1 MKKIVRLMLF
11 LMAFQMEVRV
21 RAAGD
26 LIEQPSACL
35 KSKESCAI
43 QVTGS
48 AFHFEKDDNHLH
60 ATSGSALVRLAP
72 DQWRLV
78 KGAVWVEGGKSL
90 QLESLYAST
99 KATMGEYWVIS
110 QDSRI
115 LIRNMTASLKV
126 TLRDG
131 KTLEIPEGFEVWVS
145 GMNSQGKTEYGM
157 IEPVNMKEHLPMW
170 NSLYRGSKED
180 FVKEVR
186 LYRDNWGDL
195 AQKSS
200 QIYQTLT
207 ERKMAS
213 IEAQEKAE
221 EARRLRKAAE
231 LQRMKEMYRQRVF
244 ER

>member
-35 KSKESCAI
+35 KSQESCAI

-48 AFHFEKDDNHLH
+48 AFHFEKGDHQLH
-60 ATSGSALVRLAP
+60 ATGGSAVVRLTP

-78 KGAVWVEGGKSL
+78 KGAVWVEGGKNL

-99 KATMGEYWVIS
+99 QATMGEYWVIS

-115 LIRNMTASLKV
+115 LIRNMNASLKV

-131 KTLEIPEGFEVWVS
+131 KTLEIPEGFEVWVA
-145 GMNSQGKTEYGM
+145 GLNSQGKTEYGM
-157 IEPVNMKEHLPMW
+157 IEPINMKEHLPMW

-200 QIYQTLT
+200 RLYQTLT
-207 ERKMAS
+207 ERKIAS

-221 EARRLRKAAE
+221 EARRQRKAARPAAVCSGPDPSTG
-231 LQRMKEMYRQRVF
+231 LL
-244 ER
+244 